1 MNRTAEEKLNYTV
14 TGATRF
20 QLRMKAYDGCA
31 GDPATVTVVRDLPSL
46 EAAQIAY
53 IQAREASFLGASGF
67 MEGQVFDQA
76 EAHVA
81 RISYNGRLWR
91 PEQTSAGG
99 PVAEAPPLSE
109 TENLLV
115 WMVGTRESVLEDAYT
130 AGPDNAPDILM
141 LHMSEGEYLI
151 GKDRSGEVKTVIR
164 MGPDGPVT
172 LDDGLEALRDGDMP
186 EP

>member
-1 MNRTAEEKLNYTV
+1 M
-14 TGATRF
+14 
-20 QLRMKAYDGCA
+20 
-31 GDPATVTVVRDLPSL
+31 
-46 EAAQIAY
+46 
-53 IQAREASFLGASGF
+53 
-67 MEGQVFDQA
+67 
-76 EAHVA
+76 
-81 RISYNGRLWR
+81 
-91 PEQTSAGG
+91 
-99 PVAEAPPLSE
+99 
-109 TENLLV
+109 
-115 WMVGTRESVLEDAYT
+115 RESVLEDAYT